1 MDMAKRKISRKKLE
15 ERLTKGEVNFSYEKI
30 DGSTRKA
37 RGTTNVDLIPEE
49 WRPTGGSL
57 AHDGTAYFD
66 LDIQEWRS
74 VSSVVSKV
82 NLLEL

>member
-1 MDMAKRKISRKKLE
+1 MARRKISRKKLE
-15 ERLTKGEVNFSYEKI
+15 EKLLKGEVKFSYEKL
-30 DGSTRKA
+30 DGSVREV
-37 RGTTNVDLIPEE
+37 RGTTNLEMVPEE

-74 VSSVVSKV
+74 ISAVVSRV
-82 NLLEL
+82 NIL

>member
-1 MDMAKRKISRKKLE
+1 MGKRKISRKRLE
-15 ERLTKGEVNFSYEKI
+15 ERLTKGEVSFSYEKI
-30 DGSTRKA
+30 DGTIKNV

-57 AHDGTAYFD
+57 SHTGTAYFD

-74 VSSVVSKV
+74 ISSVVSKV
-82 NLLEL
+82 KLLEL